1 MLNKSFGCQGIYVT
15 HLTLE
20 LQLTKVT
27 VASMNKETPNTAQ
40 NTVVKFIIYFD
51 LDFEV
56 WPYLEIESWCF
67 FFIFRVVVI
76 YFLKLRFQLFNWIL
90 FLIYTS
96 WLQVIP
102 VNNISCGTK

>member
-1 MLNKSFGCQGIYVT
+1 MPRYIYVT

-20 LQLTKVT
+20 LQVTKVT
-27 VASMNKETPNTAQ
+27 AASMIKETPNTAQ
-40 NTVVKFIIYFD
+40 NTVVKFIII
-51 LDFEV
+51 LIV

-76 YFLKLRFQLFNWIL
+76 YFLKLRFQFFNWIL